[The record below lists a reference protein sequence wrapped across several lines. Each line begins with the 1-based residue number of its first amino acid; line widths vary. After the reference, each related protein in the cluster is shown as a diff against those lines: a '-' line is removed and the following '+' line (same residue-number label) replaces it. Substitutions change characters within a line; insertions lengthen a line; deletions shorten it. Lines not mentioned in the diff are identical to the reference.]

1 MSENRSYYCVG
12 CYWHGGNP
20 EDQFPRF
27 KEQGIWE
34 NGFDDKYIE
43 AVKRVAV
50 GSRIAAK
57 TSYTRK
63 KDDRTISVLEVHGIG
78 TVTANPGNGKTLNVN
93 WDNDFKSFKIDGAG
107 AYRSTINRVNND
119 KNRRLIFEHGN
130 SNDAAIL
137 ELEPMDVKLPL
148 NQIMY
153 GPPGTGKTYHT
164 INEALRICDP
174 RFYYDNVDD
183 RAELLRRFKE
193 LLIDEEKGKDGRIA
207 FCTFHQSMSYE
218 DFIEGIK
225 PLMNDGDSSLKYE
238 IKSGLFKDM
247 AERAAYHTSENVD
260 EDRQRLSFT
269 DEEYAKAQFYK
280 LSLGNSTIEEDTEIY
295 RYCMDNGV
303 ISIGFMQGS
312 DLTGK
317 SQGDIKQM
325 VADVRDT
332 PYAAT
337 AMNYFIH
344 YLKTGHYV
352 VVTNGNVRVRAIGR
366 VTGEYFHA
374 DQGIEYPHFRKVDW
388 LLKDVDIPYQEIYS
402 RQFSQQSIYKLDSD
416 GINRDFFVKQPRKSD
431 ALGKNFVLIIDEI
444 NRGNVSQIF
453 GELITL
459 IEDTKRA
466 DKPEALSSI
475 LPYSRKMFS
484 VPDNLYLIGT
494 MNTADRSVEA
504 LDTALRR
511 RFTFKEMNPKPE
523 LLTGT
528 QVLFRLLWER
538 AEIAWESEP
547 YLSEENGLIDL
558 LGIDRTLWEKEKRV
572 LWERWLKTGQLEE
585 QADELRPFFGQ
596 SPDANLLH
604 DILKTINGRIVQLLD
619 RDHLIGHTYLMGV
632 YSWTDLLLAFK
643 DKIIPLLQEYFYGNY
658 ANMRRVLGSGFV
670 TDGASKNYS
679 LIGFD
684 GDEEGDEVE
693 GKKVFELVPFEA
705 QGDEELFKSAVM
717 ALLARS

>member
-1 MSENRSYYCVG
+1 MSENQSYYCVG

-20 EDQFPRF
+20 ADQFPRF
-27 KEQGIWE
+27 REQGIWE

-43 AVKRVAV
+43 AVKRVPV
-50 GSRIAAK
+50 GSRLASK

-63 KDDRTISVLEVHGIG
+63 KDGKTISVLEVHGIG
-78 TVTANPGNGKTLNVN
+78 TVTANPSNGKTLNVS
-93 WDNDFKSFKIDGAG
+93 WDKDFKSFKIDGAG

-119 KNRRLIFEHGN
+119 KNRSLIFEHGK
-130 SNDAAIL
+130 SNDTEIL
-137 ELEPMDVKLPL
+137 ELEPMDVKVPL

-225 PLMNDGDSSLKYE
+225 PMLRGGGASLKYGIE
-238 IKSGLFKDM
+238 PGLFKIM
-247 AERAAYHTSENVD
+247 SERAAYHNSEQARI
-260 EDRQRLSFT
+260 DRQRLSFT
-269 DEEYAKAQFYK
+269 EEEYGQAEFYK
-280 LSLGNSTIEEDTEIY
+280 LSLGDSAEDENNEVLQF
-295 RYCMDNGV
+295 CLDNGL
-303 ISIGFMQGS
+303 ISIGAMSGH
-312 DLTGK
+312 DLSGK
-317 SQGDIKQM
+317 SELEIKKIANEANDSAYDFTGLNFFM
-325 VADVRDT
+325 
-332 PYAAT
+332 
-337 AMNYFIH
+337 H
-344 YLKTGHYV
+344 YLKRDNYV
-352 VVTNGNVRVRAIGR
+352 LVSNWNQQVKAIGK
-366 VTGEYFHA
+366 VTGDYFYS
-374 DQGIEYPHFRKVDW
+374 DKGIGANHFRSVDW
-388 LLKDVDIPYQEIYS
+388 IVKDVAIPVSEVYS
-402 RQFSQQSIYKLDSD
+402 KPFSPRNIYKLDPTL
-416 GINRDFFVKQPRKSD
+416 INRDFFVKQQRKSD

-466 DKPEALSSI
+466 GRPEQLSSI

-511 RFTFKEMNPKPE
+511 RFTFKEMNPNPE

-547 YLSEENGLIDL
+547 YLSEENGVIDL
-558 LGIDRTLWEKEKRV
+558 LGIDRTLWENEKRA

-585 QADELRPFFGQ
+585 QADELKQFFNKD
-596 SPDANLLH
+596 SDANLLRN
-604 DILKTINGRIVQLLD
+604 IMKTINGRIVQLLD

-643 DKIIPLLQEYFYGNY
+643 DKIVPLLQEYFYGNY
-658 ANMRRVLGSGFV
+658 ANLGRVLGGGFV
-670 TDGASKNYS
+670 VDNAKSAIPLMPFGAE
-679 LIGFD
+679 D
-684 GDEEGDEVE
+684 DEDEME
-693 GKKVFELVPFEA
+693 GKRVLDLVRFNDDDLESFQKA
-705 QGDEELFKSAVM
+705 IAT
-717 ALLARS
+717 LLNGK